1 MKPKARRRSAEREGC
16 VHRCNLSVDGVRCIH
31 RMRFMTAQEGESDN
45 GLGALAGTWRA
56 EDLAEFEEATRCFEA
71 IDEDL
76 WLLCGAAVGS
86 GP

>member
-1 MKPKARRRSAEREGC
+1 
-16 VHRCNLSVDGVRCIH
+16 
-31 RMRFMTAQEGESDN
+31 MRFMTAEEGESDN